1 MAFRWIFH
9 KLLIELHGFFIKGWG
24 YCYCCFPYFVAWNEE
39 KKSCGGDVRAGAFSH
54 PHHPKKKSLREEKSR
69 LRRKKT
75 RLSIFGVNKSMSG
88 FPHTDFLRARITQI
102 HTNWKSLLEV
112 YRYLFNIYKSWFS
125 VLLCW
130 LHHRF
135 HHTWIL
141 NKESRYRSFFRL
153 HTAQKF

>member
-1 MAFRWIFH
+1 MLVC
-9 KLLIELHGFFIKGWG
+9 K
-24 YCYCCFPYFVAWNEE
+24 FV
-39 KKSCGGDVRAGAFSH
+39 V
-54 PHHPKKKSLREEKSR
+54 PKKLPLCNPDNKITELFSICDDVSKVFDNTFGYAAAIRRLSRGYRVMRLLRCGYSAASLR
-69 LRRKKT
+69 
-75 RLSIFGVNKSMSG
+75 
-88 FPHTDFLRARITQI
+88 FLLFRNIKWPRITQI
-102 HTNWKSLLEV
+102 TQITRIEFLFQLTNIAKYRKSLLEV